1 MNAPDVDPLDG
12 ALREARRVGKVA
24 LFHPV
29 AGMLLV
35 PCSQSEDGEHHVPDA
50 ALDLLRRIDAMR
62 PDAAPRS
69 GS

>member
-1 MNAPDVDPLDG
+1 MSAPGVDPLDG
-12 ALREARRVGKVA
+12 ARREARRVGKVA

-35 PCSQSEDGEHHVPDA
+35 PCSQLEDGEHHVPDA
-50 ALDLLRRIDAMR
+50 ALDLLRRLDDM
-62 PDAAPRS
+62 APRS